1 MIKPQSAN
9 ERKQSAKIRSLPE
22 QDNTS
27 KASSKASSK
36 AAAVKATA
44 ATDDPATKSMG
55 KPMKKSTGKSMGC
68 RELVIVISSSS
79 S

>member
-27 KASSKASSK
+27 KASSKA
-36 AAAVKATA
+36 AAVKATA
-44 ATDDPATKSMG
+44 ATDDPVTATAEVR
-55 KPMKKSTGKSMGC
+55 PPTLAAVLTNQTAII
-68 RELVIVISSSS
+68 EAYQ
-79 S
+79 